1 MWLFSCI
8 WSSVYVQ
15 LNTIAAK
22 TVKSTLAMEQ
32 PPQRSQPLTGIV
44 SGAAQRAY
52 AAPTYQPAA
61 MVTGAQAVTGAMPH
75 LTQLTSAYP
84 INPVNLAS
92 PHQLVYQQVQ
102 QFQHQQQ
109 QQLQAFWANQM
120 SEIEQATDF
129 KNHSLPLARVK
140 KIMKADEDVHMISAD
155 APVVFA
161 KACEMFILEL
171 TLRSWIHTEEN
182 KRRTLLKNDIAAAI
196 SGTDIFDFLVDI
208 VPRDE
213 LNGDGLGLAR
223 AGAPAESIPY
233 YYLPASQMTG
243 SGMNTGKP
251 IGQTTRSVAYMWQQ
265 PQAQQLPLQHLR
277 QATDGE

>member
-1 MWLFSCI
+1 
-8 WSSVYVQ
+8 
-15 LNTIAAK
+15 
-22 TVKSTLAMEQ
+22 MEQ
-32 PPQRSQPLTGIV
+32 PSQPSQPVTGIV
-44 SGAAQRAY
+44 SGIAQVAY
-52 AAPTYQPAA
+52 AAPSYQPAA
-61 MVTGAQAVTGAMPH
+61 LVTGAQAVTGAMPH
-75 LTQLTSAYP
+75 LTQLASAYP

-92 PHQLVYQQVQ
+92 PHQLVYRHVQ
-102 QFQHQQQ
+102 QFQHRQQ
-109 QQLQAFWANQM
+109 QQLRAFWANQM

-161 KACEMFILEL
+161 KACEMLILEL

-182 KRRTLLKNDIAAAI
+182 KRRTLLKNDVTAAL
-196 SGTDIFDFLVDI
+196 SGTGTLDFLVDI

-213 LNGDGLGLAR
+213 LNAALPAV
-223 AGAPAESIPY
+223 GAPAESIPD

-243 SGMNTGKP
+243 SGMNMGKP
-251 IGQTTRSVAYMWQQ
+251 IDQTARSVAYMWRQ
-265 PQAQQLPLQHLR
+265 PQAQPLPLQHHQ